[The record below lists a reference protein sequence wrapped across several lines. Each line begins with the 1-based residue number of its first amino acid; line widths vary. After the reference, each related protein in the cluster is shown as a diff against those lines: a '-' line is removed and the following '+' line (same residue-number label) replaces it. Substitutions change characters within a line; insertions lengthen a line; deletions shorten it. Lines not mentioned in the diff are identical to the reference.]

1 MARKDRDPAAI
12 RASRRR
18 GGESEFERLREYRR
32 GDEYRSID
40 WKATARRQKLISR
53 EYQLES
59 NQNLMFLLDAGRLMT
74 ARDGAAS
81 RSSTTR
87 STRR

>member
-1 MARKDRDPAAI
+1 MFRTSK
-12 RASRRR
+12 RR

-59 NQNLMFLLDAGRLMT
+59 NQNILFLLDAGRLMT
-74 ARDGAAS
+74 AE
-81 RSSTTR
+81 TR
-87 STRR
+87 A